1 MIALQT
7 QEFHLI
13 LNVSRNENDSQLL
26 VVNFNITVKQNML
39 QAGGAIRL
47 PVK

>member
-13 LNVSRNENDSQLL
+13 LNVSRNEKWP
-26 VVNFNITVKQNML
+26 TVL
-39 QAGGAIRL
+39 GS
-47 PVK
+47 